1 MAIPTGVGTTGPYRT
16 VARGETVTATTS
28 APMTEVSSPH
38 VTVLT
43 DRCAGCQEC
52 VIRCPSGALS
62 MDSGR
67 WIALADDSLCVGCRQ
82 CVRTCPFSA
91 ITVTGPVLV
100 AERVE
105 PAPVEPAALV
115 GDIGEIRQ
123 GYPGWTEALAE
134 AQRCLSCPDPTCVR
148 GCPAHNDIPS
158 FIAAIRDGDLD
169 EAHRVL
175 RLTSVLP
182 DACSRVCNHSAQCE
196 GSCTWSLAGGTP
208 VAIGRLERFITDTA
222 PVPPPTVPVAK
233 RELTVAVVGAGP
245 AGIGAAWELV
255 EAGASV
261 TVYEKDDTPGGLC
274 NWGIPDFT
282 LPESVAA
289 RPWDQ
294 LVAAGVTLWVGAEVH
309 PADVDRLL
317 GEHDA
322 VILAH
327 GASSPLRLSVPG
339 SELDGVTDATTF
351 LKGAKLALEDGGDPA
366 AFRTGLGLPAA
377 DGPAPHVLVLG
388 AGNTA
393 MDVARTARR
402 LGLGATCVDWLDERF
417 ALARPDEL
425 AEARHEGVQVR
436 FRSTLTGLDG
446 AAGRVCRAT
455 LAPTVQNQANQRP
468 KVLTTAPEAVDVDL
482 VVMAM
487 GYRAD
492 PAFAAQLPGTPL
504 ARKAA
509 GLPDR
514 RWIASGI
521 LANPASAFAN
531 HYPVGTA
538 SLGREVGMWAAVLP
552 FRERLW
558 AVGDALVGP
567 STVVEAMA
575 HGRLAAQAV
584 LDSHP
589 RRPGQA
595 AVDRARRVL
604 VCYESRGGKTARA
617 AQAVADAVTQPGD
630 QVQVLPITKVGP
642 AELAGADLLVLG
654 TWVEGLVVAKVR
666 PARATRAWLAALP
679 RLGGKPVGIFCTY
692 RVAPRGAL
700 AELRLALQAKGARV
714 LSQAAFGPADLA
726 AAPALAGAPPAA
738 AAPASGIA
746 AFGQQLARQA
756 WPERAAAPA
765 G

>member
-1 MAIPTGVGTTGPYRT
+1 MT
-16 VARGETVTATTS
+16 TTS
-28 APMTEVSSPH
+28 DTLTEVHSPH

-91 ITVTGPVLV
+91 ITVTGPILV

-105 PAPVEPAALV
+105 PTPVEPAVLL

-158 FIAAIRDGDLD
+158 FIAAIRDGDLG

-175 RLTSVLP
+175 HLTSVLP
-182 DACSRVCNHSAQCE
+182 DACARVCNQSAQCE

-208 VAIGRLERFITDTA
+208 VAIGRLERFITDTM
-222 PVPPPTVPVAK
+222 PVPPPVVPVK
-233 RELTVAVVGAGP
+233 TRELTVAIVGAGP

-255 EAGASV
+255 EAGAAV

-282 LPESVAA
+282 LPEPVAA
-289 RPWDQ
+289 RPWTQ
-294 LVAAGVTLWVGAEVH
+294 LVAAGVTLRCGTDVH
-309 PADVDRLL
+309 TDDLDRLL

-327 GASSPLRLSVPG
+327 GASSPLRLTVPG
-339 SELDGVTDATTF
+339 SDLDGVTDATTF
-351 LKGAKLALEDGGDPA
+351 LKGAKLALEDGGKPDS
-366 AFRTGLGLPAA
+366 FRTGLGLPPTGE
-377 DGPAPHVLVLG
+377 DCPTPHVLVLG

-402 LGLGATCVDWLDERF
+402 LGLDATCVDWLDERF

-436 FRSTLTGLDG
+436 FRSTLTTLDG
-446 AAGRVCRAT
+446 SHGRVRRAT
-455 LAPTVQNQANQRP
+455 LASTAQPRADKRP
-468 KVLTTAPEAVDVDL
+468 KILTTAPEVVDVDL

-492 PAFAAQLPGTPL
+492 AAFAAELPGTPL
-504 ARKAA
+504 ARRAA
-509 GLPDR
+509 GVPDR

-531 HYPVGTA
+531 HHPVGTA
-538 SLGREVGMWAAVLP
+538 SLGREVGMWAATLP

-558 AVGDALVGP
+558 AAGDALVGP

-575 HGRLAAQAV
+575 HGRRAAQAV

-589 RRPGQA
+589 LRPGGA
-595 AVDRARRVL
+595 ASDRTRRVL
-604 VCYESRGGKTARA
+604 VCYESRGGKTARV
-617 AQAVADAVTQPGD
+617 AQAVADAVAGSGD
-630 QVQVLPITKVGP
+630 HVQVLPITKVGP
-642 AELAGADLLVLG
+642 AELAAADLVVLG
-654 TWVEGLVVAKVR
+654 SWVEGLVVAKVR
-666 PARATRAWLAALP
+666 PARATRTWLAALP
-679 RLGGKPVGIFCTY
+679 RLAGKPVGIFCTY
-692 RVAPRGAL
+692 RIAPKGAL
-700 AELRLALQAKGARV
+700 AEMRQALQAKGARV
-714 LSQAAFGPADLA
+714 LSETAFGPAELTA
-726 AAPALAGAPPAA
+726 TAQAGATPTTDPTL
-738 AAPASGIA
+738 SGIEV
-746 AFGQQLARQA
+746 FGQELARLA
-756 WPERAAAPA
+756 WPERVAAPV